1 MKKEKL
7 TIADVRKHL
16 NLTLKPN
23 ELVDNFGPIRLT
35 DAVQYR
41 IDKPIGITYFDKDDV
56 LKKRDID
63 LEIFDQMY
71 NLSGNYEPVVP
82 QPTKRSPGRPP
93 KKDSDTPVEKIKPVL
108 PKVTQVNYEPSPMES
123 TPTQNTGVI
132 NEKKEGVKTDK
143 EMETAAVKQDTFC
156 EKVNDSRSENL
167 NYGIMVDPDY
177 YYKIGNAFFLGADLT
192 ENQIKELYES
202 DALEPCLIVPK
213 SSIVYES
220 SPVEK
225 SFLKEQEKRV
235 IKELDETLDQLLQC
249 KQYPNGAKPDSAIGA
264 ALDPRTGMSVK
275 ELKKS
280 PFTSMEDSWALSV
293 MKELRDKTISIR
305 RAEIFFKLYSK
316 FKKYN

>member
-23 ELVDNFGPIRLT
+23 ELIDNFGPIRLT

-41 IDKPIGITYFDKDDV
+41 LDKPIGITYFDKDDV
-56 LKKRDID
+56 LKKREID

-71 NLSGNYEPVVP
+71 NLSGNYEPVIP
-82 QPTKRSPGRPP
+82 QLRKRSLGKHP
-93 KKDSDTPVEKIKPVL
+93 KKDNDTPVEKIKPVL
-108 PKVTQVNYEPSPMES
+108 PKVTQVKYEPSPMEPF
-123 TPTQNTGVI
+123 PTQNAGVI
-132 NEKKEGVKTDK
+132 NEKKEGMKTDK
-143 EMETAAVKQDTFC
+143 EMETVSVKQDTFC
-156 EKVNDSRSENL
+156 KKVKDLKNENL

-177 YYKIGNAFFLGADLT
+177 YYKIGNAFLLGADLT

-202 DALEPCLIVPK
+202 DALIPCLIVPK

-225 SFLKEQEKRV
+225 SFLKEHEKRV
-235 IKELDETLDQLLQC
+235 IKELDETLDKLLQS
-249 KQYPNGAKPDSAIGA
+249 KQYPNGSKPDLAIGA
-264 ALDPRTGMSVK
+264 ELDPKSGIPVK
-275 ELKKS
+275 ELKKL

-293 MKELRDKTISIR
+293 MKELKDKTISIR
-305 RAEIFFKLYSK
+305 RAEIFFKLYRK